1 MSARLRDGARLALR
15 VGVVLCLL
23 LAALVLGADSGEYPA
38 PSRPGIRALLRGAL
52 PLFGVGALHL
62 LLLDPP
68 AGLRVEHRRALTLL
82 AFAVDVLVGLVA
94 ARLMRRNG
102 GPVFAMILV
111 VAIVLGAGVW
121 STLRDSRA

>member
-1 MSARLRDGARLALR
+1 MRDGARVALR

-23 LAALVLGADSGEYPA
+23 VAALVLGADSGEYPSL
-38 PSRPGIRALLRGAL
+38 SRAGLRALLRGAL

-68 AGLRVEHRRALTLL
+68 DRLRPEYRRALTVL
-82 AFAVDVLVGLVA
+82 AFAVDVLLGLVA

-102 GPVFAMILV
+102 GPVFAIVFV
-111 VAIVLGAGVW
+111 VAIVLGVGVW
-121 STLRDSRA
+121 STLRGSRP

>member
-1 MSARLRDGARLALR
+1 MRDGARVALR

-23 LAALVLGADSGEYPA
+23 VAALVLGADSGEYPSL
-38 PSRPGIRALLRGAL
+38 SRPGLRALLRGAL

-68 AGLRVEHRRALTLL
+68 DRLRPEYRRALTVL
-82 AFAVDVLVGLVA
+82 AFAVDVLLGLVA

-102 GPVFAMILV
+102 GPVFAMVFV
-111 VAIVLGAGVW
+111 VAIVLGVGVW
-121 STLRDSRA
+121 STLRGSRP